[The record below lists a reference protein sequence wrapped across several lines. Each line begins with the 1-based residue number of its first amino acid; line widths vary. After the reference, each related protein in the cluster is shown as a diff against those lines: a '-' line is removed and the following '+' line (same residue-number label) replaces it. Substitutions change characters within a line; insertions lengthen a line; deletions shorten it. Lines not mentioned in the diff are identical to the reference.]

1 MSSKNYDFGGWA
13 TKNNLLCSDGV
24 VIAGGAF
31 ADDDGRKVPLVW
43 MHGHADVKNVIGH
56 AILENRKD
64 GVYAYCSLNDTD
76 EGKHAKESIVHGDVS
91 GLSIWANQIK
101 KQGRN
106 VVHGVIKELS
116 VVLAGANPGAYIDT
130 VIVHGDEGDDYESN
144 AIIYTGEQIE
154 HAEPE
159 STQQTNEPTNEKGAT
174 ATEVYET
181 LNDDQKKLVKIL
193 VGIAVNDALENQNNK
208 KNEPDDSQ
216 QAANENVQHSEGDDN
231 MSTIKHNIFENSND
245 DDTQVLS
252 QSEMS
257 DILKDAK
264 RYGSLRESVIQHGIT
279 DIDILFPEAE
289 AVTKEPSLVK
299 RDTEW
304 VGKFLNSTTKTPL
317 TKIKSWH
324 ANITEDEARAR
335 GYIKGKKKVNEVF
348 GLLKRVTQP
357 TTIYKHQQLERD
369 DVEDIVDFDVVS
381 WLKAEM
387 RIMLDEEL
395 ARAMLVGDGRLE
407 GSDDKINEGNIRP
420 IWKDDDFYTIKQ
432 TIAAKETTADV
443 ASAFIDEAVR
453 AHIEYKG
460 SGNPTLYAPESMIT
474 ECLLLKDLNG
484 HRLYKSME
492 ELATAMR
499 VKEIV
504 SVPVMENLTRTN
516 ANSKTVKLLGIIVN
530 GQDYT
535 VGAKNG
541 GKVAMFDDFDIDY
554 NAMKYLIE
562 TRCSG
567 AMTVPYGAIALELE
581 TA

>member
-1 MSSKNYDFGGWA
+1 MSRKKYDFGGWA

-31 ADDDGRKVPLVW
+31 ADDDGRTVPLVW

-76 EGKHAKESIVHGDVS
+76 EGKHAKQSIIHGDVT
-91 GLSIWANQIK
+91 GLSIWANKIK

-106 VVHGVIKELS
+106 VVHGSIKELS
-116 VVLAGANPGAYIDT
+116 VVLAGANPGAYIDA
-130 VIVHGDEGDDYESN
+130 VIVHGDDGDDYESN
-144 AIIYTGEQIE
+144 AIISTGENIE
-154 HAEPE
+154 HADTEDDNTTGSE
-159 STQQTNEPTNEKGAT
+159 NSGRT

-181 LNDDQKKLVKIL
+181 LNDEQKKLVKVLIG
-193 VGIAVNDALENQNNK
+193 VAVTDALENQNNEEST
-208 KNEPDDSQ
+208 NADST
-216 QAANENVQHSEGDDN
+216 VQHNEEGVDDMPKIRHN
-231 MSTIKHNIFENSND
+231 LFEGSTDENTD
-245 DDTQVLS
+245 VLS
-252 QSEMS
+252 QSEMT
-257 DILKDAK
+257 DILRDAR
-264 RYGSLRESVIQHGIT
+264 RYGSLKESVIQHGIT
-279 DIDILFPEAE
+279 DIDILFPEAT
-289 AVTKEPSLVK
+289 AVTKEPTLVK

-304 VGKFLNSTTKTPL
+304 VSKFLNSTTKSPL
-317 TKIKSWH
+317 MNIKSWH
-324 ANITEDEARAR
+324 AKITEDEARAR

-348 GLLKRVTQP
+348 GLLKRTTSP
-357 TTIYKHQQLERD
+357 TTVYKHQQLERD

-387 RIMLDEEL
+387 RIMLDEEI
-395 ARAMLVGDGRLE
+395 ARAMLVGDGRTT

-420 IWKDDDFYTIKQ
+420 IWSDDDFYTIKQ
-432 TIAAKETTADV
+432 TIPAQENNADV
-443 ASAFIDEAVR
+443 ANAFIDNAVR
-453 AHIEYKG
+453 ARLEYKG
-460 SGNPTLYAPESMIT
+460 TGNPTLYAPESMIT

-504 SVPVMENLTRTN
+504 GVPVMENLTRTN
-516 ANSKTVKLLGIIVN
+516 SSSKTVKLLGIIIN

-535 VGAKNG
+535 VGTKNG

>member
-1 MSSKNYDFGGWA
+1 MSRKKYDFGGWA

-24 VIAGGAF
+24 IIADGAF
-31 ADDDGRKVPLVW
+31 ADDDGRTVPLVW

-76 EGKHAKESIVHGDVS
+76 EGKHAKQSIAHGDVT
-91 GLSIWANQIK
+91 GLSIWANKIK

-106 VVHGVIKELS
+106 VVHGAIKELS

-130 VIVHGDEGDDYESN
+130 VIVHGDDGDDYESN
-144 AIIYTGEQIE
+144 AIISTGENIE
-154 HAEPE
+154 HADTEN
-159 STQQTNEPTNEKGAT
+159 SGRT

-181 LNDDQKKLVKIL
+181 LNDEQKKLVKVLIG
-193 VGIAVNDALENQNNK
+193 VAVTDALENQNNEETT
-208 KNEPDDSQ
+208 NADDT
-216 QAANENVQHSEGDDN
+216 VQHNEEGVDDMPKIRHN
-231 MSTIKHNIFENSND
+231 LFEGSTDENAD
-245 DDTQVLS
+245 VLS
-252 QSEMS
+252 QSEMT
-257 DILKDAK
+257 DILRDAR
-264 RYGSLRESVIQHGIT
+264 RYGSLKESVIQHGIT
-279 DIDILFPEAE
+279 DIDILFPEAT
-289 AVTKEPSLVK
+289 AVTKEPTLVK

-304 VGKFLNSTTKTPL
+304 VSKFLNSTTKSPL
-317 TKIKSWH
+317 MNIKSWY
-324 ANITEDEARAR
+324 AKITEDEARAR

-348 GLLKRVTQP
+348 GLLKRTTSP
-357 TTIYKHQQLERD
+357 TTVYKHQQLERD

-381 WLKAEM
+381 WLKVEM
-387 RIMLDEEL
+387 RIMLDEEI
-395 ARAMLVGDGRLE
+395 ARAMLVGDGRTT

-420 IWKDDDFYTIKQ
+420 IWSDDDFYTIKQ
-432 TIAAKETTADV
+432 TIPAQENNADL
-443 ASAFIDEAVR
+443 ANAFIDNAVR
-453 AHIEYKG
+453 ARLEYKG
-460 SGNPTLYAPESMIT
+460 TGNPTLYAPESMIT

-504 SVPVMENLTRTN
+504 GVPVMENLTRTN
-516 ANSKTVKLLGIIVN
+516 SSSKTVKLLGIIIN

-535 VGAKNG
+535 VGTKNG